1 MFKIKYECNKED
13 SEKLKKLLENKE
25 YEKFLKEI
33 NKTKFTNKI
42 QIDNNNT
49 IW

>member
-1 MFKIKYECNKED
+1 MFKIKYECSEKD
-13 SEKLKKLLENKE
+13 SEKLKELIKNGE
-25 YEKFLKEI
+25 YEKFLQKV

-49 IW
+49 I

>member
-1 MFKIKYECNKED
+1 MFKIKYECNKEN
-13 SEKLKKLLENKE
+13 SEKLKELIKNGE
-25 YEKFLKEI
+25 YEKFLKEV

-49 IW
+49 I

>member
-13 SEKLKKLLENKE
+13 SKKLKELIKNGE
-25 YEKFLKEI
+25 YEKFLQEVT
-33 NKTKFTNKI
+33 KTKFTNKI

-49 IW
+49 I

>member
-25 YEKFLKEI
+25 YEKFL
-33 NKTKFTNKI
+33 
-42 QIDNNNT
+42 
-49 IW
+49 

>member
-1 MFKIKYECNKED
+1 MFKIKYECSKKD
-13 SEKLKKLLENKE
+13 SEKLNELLENKE
-25 YEKFLKEI
+25 YEKFLQEI

-49 IW
+49 I

>member
-13 SEKLKKLLENKE
+13 SKKLKELIKKGE
-25 YEKFLKEI
+25 YEKFLQKV
-33 NKTKFTNKI
+33 NKTKFTKKI

-49 IW
+49 I

>member
-1 MFKIKYECNKED
+1 MFKIKYECDNKD

-49 IW
+49 I